1 MPDRQLSVLVV
12 EDDRD
17 TRELTEEVFRAQGF
31 EVLLAD
37 SVSSASKILET
48 FKPAMVLLDIA
59 MPGGDGMG
67 LLRHIKRNASTASIP
82 VLLVTGMPRESLPDD
97 ASLALSVLRKP
108 FDVSKLAQL
117 VRGFS
122 EKMMAR

>member
-1 MPDRQLSVLVV
+1 MPDRQLSILLV

-17 TRELTEEVFRAQGF
+17 TRELTEEVFRNHGF

-37 SVSSASKILET
+37 SVASATRILEN

-67 LLRHIKRNASTASIP
+67 LLRHIKRNASLASIP
-82 VLLVTGMPRESLPDD
+82 VVLVTGAARETLPDD
-97 ASLALSVLRKP
+97 ASLALSVMRKP

>member
-1 MPDRQLSVLVV
+1 MTDRQLSVLVV

-17 TRELTEEVFRAQGF
+17 TRELTEEVFRSQGF

-37 SVSSASKILET
+37 SVASATRVLEN

-67 LLRHIKRNASTASIP
+67 LLRHIKRNASLASIP
-82 VLLVTGMPRESLPDD
+82 VVLVTGVPREALPDD
-97 ASLALSVLRKP
+97 ASLALSVMRKP
-108 FDVSKLAQL
+108 FDVPKLAQL

>member
-48 FKPAMVLLDIA
+48 F
-59 MPGGDGMG
+59 MG
-67 LLRHIKRNASTASIP
+67 FVTLASIM
-82 VLLVTGMPRESLPDD
+82 LW
-97 ASLALSVLRKP
+97 LR
-108 FDVSKLAQL
+108 
-117 VRGFS
+117 
-122 EKMMAR
+122 

>member
-1 MPDRQLSVLVV
+1 M
-12 EDDRD
+12 
-17 TRELTEEVFRAQGF
+17 
-31 EVLLAD
+31 
-37 SVSSASKILET
+37 
-48 FKPAMVLLDIA
+48 
-59 MPGGDGMG
+59 
-67 LLRHIKRNASTASIP
+67 
-82 VLLVTGMPRESLPDD
+82 LLVTGMPRESLPDD